1 MANVLDRFN
10 LQGRTALVTGG
21 AGLLGSGFSRTLAQ
35 AGAAVTVADLDLGRA
50 QEVTDT
56 IIKDGGKALAV
67 EIDVTHAGSTRA
79 AMAAARD
86 EFGSLDVL
94 VCSAALDPKFD
105 PHLGQKN
112 EDNFEDYPLSA
123 WQQAL
128 DVNLTGAFLSAQ
140 AAAHYMLAGGRGV
153 MVLIGSIYGLGGPD
167 QRLYERPDGPRQY
180 KPPYYSA
187 TKAGLLGLTRYL
199 AAYYAGQN
207 IRVNALSPGGVF
219 NGHDEHFVQAYSQ
232 RTMLG
237 RMADK
242 EEMNASLLFL
252 ASDASS
258 YMTGANLVIDGGWTA
273 W

>member
-1 MANVLDRFN
+1 MTNVLDRFN
-10 LQGRTALVTGG
+10 MQGRSVVVTGG

-35 AGAAVTVADLDLGRA
+35 AGAAVTVADLDLSRA
-50 QEVTDT
+50 QAVADAIT
-56 IIKDGGKALAV
+56 KDGGQALAV

-86 EFGSLDVL
+86 EFGSLDAL
-94 VCSAALDPKFD
+94 ICSAALDPKFD
-105 PHLGQKN
+105 PHLGQQN

-140 AAAHYMLAGGRGV
+140 AAAPYMLASGQGV
-153 MVLIGSIYGLGGPD
+153 MVLIGSIYGIGGPD

-199 AAYYAGQN
+199 AAYYAGRH

-219 NGHDEHFVQAYSQ
+219 NDHDDAFVESYSQ

-242 EEMNASLLFL
+242 EEMNAAMLFL

-258 YMTGANLVIDGGWTA
+258 YMTGGNLVVDGGWTA

>member
-1 MANVLDRFN
+1 MTNVLDRFN
-10 LQGRTALVTGG
+10 MQGHTALVTGG

-35 AGAAVTVADLDLGRA
+35 AGAAVAVADLDLKAA
-50 QEVTDT
+50 QTVVDAITAE
-56 IIKDGGKALAV
+56 GGQALAV
-67 EIDVTHAGSTRA
+67 ALDVTQADSVRA
-79 AMAAARD
+79 AAKAAKDA
-86 EFGSLDVL
+86 FGGLDVL

-105 PHLGQKN
+105 PHLGQQN
-112 EDNFEDYPLSA
+112 EDSFEDYPLSA

-140 AAAHYMLAGGRGV
+140 AAAPYMLTGGRGA

-187 TKAGLLGLTRYL
+187 TKAGLLGLMRYL
-199 AAYYAGQN
+199 AAYYAGKN

-219 NGHDEHFVQAYSQ
+219 NDHDEAFARAYSQ

-242 EEMNASLLFL
+242 EEMDAALLFL
-252 ASDASS
+252 ASNASS
-258 YMTGANLVIDGGWTA
+258 YMTGANLVVDGGWTA

>member
-1 MANVLDRFN
+1 MTHVLDRFK
-10 LQGRTALVTGG
+10 LEGRAALVTGG

-35 AGAAVTVADLDLGRA
+35 AGAAVAVADLDLPAA
-50 QEVTDT
+50 QRVAED
-56 IIKDGGKALAV
+56 IQAEGGQVLAL
-67 EIDVTHAGSTRA
+67 EMDVTRADSVRA
-79 AMAAARD
+79 AVAQTKDA
-86 EFGSLDVL
+86 FGGLDVL

-112 EDNFEDYPLSA
+112 QDSFEDYPLSA

-140 AAAHYMLAGGRGV
+140 AAAPYMLTGGRGV

-167 QRLYERPDGPRQY
+167 QRLYERPEGPRRY

-219 NGHDEHFVQAYSQ
+219 NDHDQNFEQAYSQ

-242 EEMNASLLFL
+242 EEMNAALLFL

-258 YMTGANLVIDGGWTA
+258 YMTGANLVVDGGWTA